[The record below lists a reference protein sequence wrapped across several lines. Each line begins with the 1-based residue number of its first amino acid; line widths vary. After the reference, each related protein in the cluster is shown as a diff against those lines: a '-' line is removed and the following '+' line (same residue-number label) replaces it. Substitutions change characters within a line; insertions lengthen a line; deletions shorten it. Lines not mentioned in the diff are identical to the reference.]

1 MTVPDETN
9 GENRLASAIDLNG
22 RPRRDRARALR
33 NPPFQAES
41 DSAGRN
47 APKKRNGHAAD
58 DPSTTSPETPTSL
71 AKARIQLAA
80 LEETERRLK
89 AELSLLAKKQA
100 ASESTLR
107 ALGEEL
113 GNALAERSAAELD
126 AERLASDRERARD
139 EAAELN
145 KVSAQRLSE
154 WNTERDEQSRAREQL
169 TEALSQLRLE
179 LESACAERDEQS
191 RAREQLTEALSQLRL
206 ELESACAERDEQS
219 RAREQ
224 LTEALSQLRLELESA
239 CAKRD
244 EQGSALEQTAAT
256 LSKANVELEQARE
269 ERKLA
274 QADERRFAAQAIW
287 ANQQLVL
294 FLEQE
299 TVAAEELARAKKNA
313 EESAERVDTLIGEL
327 ADARSQSEALD
338 AELRTRACR
347 LIGTD
352 FPETAGLLE
361 LFDGVRRRVRELE
374 RELDQCRAKRETASA
389 LLRPAGSRIRLRFWR
404 WRRPRTE

>member
-154 WNTERDEQSRAREQL
+154 WNT
-169 TEALSQLRLE
+169 
-179 LESACAERDEQS
+179 ERDEQS